1 MAAETKR
8 RSYGTGSLFEKTDK
22 RGRVS
27 YYGQWRHADV
37 QVKRK
42 IGAKRVEGSREGL
55 TKTQAEKE
63 LQKLMAEV
71 KPAPRAPV
79 HMLSIGEVGERYLTH
94 LERMKGRKLSTRT
107 AVESTLRV
115 HLQPYFG
122 ERGIATVTRE
132 DVEDLRTLLEG
143 RVGPKSVRN
152 YMGTLSA
159 LYRYAMNPSR
169 RWASVNPCEGIELPE
184 VPENDEIRFL
194 QLAEVEAVIRHAQ
207 PGDYEALDRAL
218 YRTAAMTGMRE
229 GELIALRWSDVNWM
243 GDSIHVRQN
252 FVLNEFGTP
261 KSAQSFRT
269 VPMAPEVAQALERF
283 YKASGE
289 PAEHMLVFGEPVARL
304 VLRGNRKGQMLP
316 VGSPLDKAHLLRR
329 FRRALKAAQVAQ
341 PKLKFHELRHT
352 FGTQMAAH
360 GVPMRTLQEWMGH
373 RDIKTTERYV
383 HYAPKTRD
391 AQIVAAAFSQDSAP
405 MSMPA
410 PSEAPIEVT
419 N

>member
-1 MAAETKR
+1 
-8 RSYGTGSLFEKTDK
+8 
-22 RGRVS
+22 
-27 YYGQWRHADV
+27 
-37 QVKRK
+37 
-42 IGAKRVEGSREGL
+42 
-55 TKTQAEKE
+55 
-63 LQKLMAEV
+63 MAEF

-79 HMLSIGEVGERYLTH
+79 HVLTIGEVGERYLTH
-94 LERMKGRKLSTRT
+94 LDKMKGRKLSTRT
-107 AVESTLRV
+107 AVESTLRI
-115 HLQPYFG
+115 HLQPYFE
-122 ERGIATVTRE
+122 ERGIANITRE
-132 DVEDLRTLLEG
+132 EVEDLRTLLESK
-143 RVGPKSVRN
+143 VGPKSVRN

-159 LYRYAMNPSR
+159 LYRYALNPSR
-169 RWASVNPCEGIELPE
+169 KWAHVNPCEGIELPE

-194 QLAEVEAVIRHAQ
+194 ELVEVEAVVRHAQ

-229 GELIALRWSDVNWM
+229 GELIALRWSDVNWT

-269 VPMAPEVAQALERF
+269 VPMAPEVAQVLERF
-283 YKASGE
+283 YKTSGE
-289 PAEHMLVFGEPVARL
+289 PREHQLVFGEPVPRI
-304 VLRGNRKGQMLP
+304 VLRGNRKGQNLP
-316 VGSPLDKAHLLRR
+316 VGSPLDKAAILRR
-329 FRRALKAAQVAQ
+329 LRHALKSAQVAQ
-341 PKLKFHELRHT
+341 PMLTFHELRHT

-405 MSMPA
+405 MSMGTI